1 MERLLIWTKGD
12 AKGWACSNC
21 QWRFP
26 IPTLLSGEEAISA
39 YNRLAAWK
47 FREHKCEAT
56 GDLSAAS
63 QEPKRDA
70 GNAFG
75 KLTMD
80 QNETREKRNVKLH
93 QLDAEIAVLRKRTQE
108 INASPLSTEDERKQR
123 DVLGLRLKKALLE
136 YANLKSG
143 LDDPQ
148 AP

>member
-1 MERLLIWTKGD
+1 MERSLIWTEGD

-26 IPTLLSGEEAISA
+26 IPTLLSGEEAIGA
-39 YNRLAAWK
+39 YNRLAAVR

-56 GDLSAAS
+56 GGRSAAS

-75 KLTMD
+75 KLPMD
-80 QNETREKRNVKLH
+80 QNEKREKRNAKLH

-108 INASPLSTEDERKQR
+108 INENPSSTEDERKQR
-123 DVLGLRLKKALLE
+123 DVLGLRLKKALHE

-143 LDDPQ
+143 MVEP
-148 AP
+148 